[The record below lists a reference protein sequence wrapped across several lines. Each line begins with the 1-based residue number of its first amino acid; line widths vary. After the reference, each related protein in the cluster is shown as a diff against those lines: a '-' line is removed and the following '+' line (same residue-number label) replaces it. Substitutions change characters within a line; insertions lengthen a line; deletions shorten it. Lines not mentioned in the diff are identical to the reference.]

1 MVPAPGFLRGGNE
14 VTSAQGQTTAATLS
28 SGLCARLTG
37 KAQAR
42 LSVPPF
48 QDSRQCRNTSSLRA
62 LDATGRDGSHLRGFR
77 MVKLYPFS
85 KAPEKTRRSPGS
97 LVLCH
102 NEDEG
107 LSF

>member
-42 LSVPPF
+42 LSVPLF

-62 LDATGRDGSHLRGFR
+62 LDATGRDGSHLRGFP
-77 MVKLYPFS
+77 YG
-85 KAPEKTRRSPGS
+85 ET
-97 LVLCH
+97 
-102 NEDEG
+102 
-107 LSF
+107 LSVQQSAGGNPAFAWITGTLPQ